1 MILPFHSSCGY
12 APIGTDVRRSWLV
25 DSKTL
30 VSGQIKGENLVPV
43 VVIVVGIAGKGKK
56 KFKRARIG

>member
-1 MILPFHSSCGY
+1 MAS
-12 APIGTDVRRSWLV
+12 IGTDVRRSWSV

-30 VSGQIKGENLVPV
+30 VSGKIKGENLVAV